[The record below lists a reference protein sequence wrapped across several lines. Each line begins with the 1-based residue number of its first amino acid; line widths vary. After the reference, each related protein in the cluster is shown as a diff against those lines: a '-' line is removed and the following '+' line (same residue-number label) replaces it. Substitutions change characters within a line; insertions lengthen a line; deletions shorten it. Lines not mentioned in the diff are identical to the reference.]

1 MDGDGGGGG
10 EERGSALLLLLYD
23 HLYDDS
29 LMAPVKT
36 DSVLH
41 CTDTNIDWVLI
52 KRRGQLKGLVQTN
65 WDGKH

>member
-23 HLYDDS
+23 HLYDS
-29 LMAPVKT
+29 WMAPVKT